1 MGTYNYILLGTY
13 NYILYSIKVISM
25 RQDHVKSCKECI
37 GFWSAQYTSMIKLIT
52 IHSGT
57 LYDERQSIAIVP
69 GKS

>member
-1 MGTYNYILLGTY
+1 
-13 NYILYSIKVISM
+13 M